1 MTDMTFMRDFDEP
14 KLQALLETMMLAAYA
29 DGEFSS
35 EEREHFKKSVESLTD
50 GRLGGAKLELLLYKV
65 QLGWM
70 SQGREARLASVKERL
85 TDMAARKVAFSLAV
99 QVTAADGIIRTT
111 ERELLCDMAEALDI
125 DRDEAADLVAKL
137 TR

>member
-29 DGEFSS
+29 DGEFSP

-50 GRLGGAKLELLLYKV
+50 GRLGGAKLELLLYQV

-70 SQGREARLASVKERL
+70 SQGREVRLASIKERL
-85 TDMAARKVAFSLAV
+85 SDLAARKVAFSLAV

-111 ERELLCDMAEALDI
+111 ERELLCDMAEALAI
-125 DRDEAADLVAKL
+125 DRDEAADLVSKL

>member
-29 DGEFSS
+29 DGEFSP

-85 TDMAARKVAFSLAV
+85 TDVAARKVAFSLAV

-125 DRDEAADLVAKL
+125 DRDEAADLVVKL